1 MEERCSTGTPL
12 ESPEPV
18 GAHRGEQPS
27 RGGVSTASSELQP
40 EPSPCGHTSRCAL
53 QRTSV
58 FTSCCVADACALSA
72 PETRFSNPRSP
83 SMETPHPEPQR
94 TLRRA
99 KAHLECPS
107 SLRCRSQGPSQ
118 GSPNGSWQTNAPPR
132 SQTLT
137 ARHQDELCLP
147 VSAFVVDSFGTTRRL
162 GDTSPLER
170 TATALPHTVSDPTWV
185 PHHARGF
192 PLVSAGLPPAST
204 CATLPHCGI
213 STTWQTSPGTGH
225 HSGRRS
231 ASPVSNRCRSHV
243 HVARGCYSSKLRP
256 YVQGSRPGIVSARIY
271 ADDFRVRI

>member
-132 SQTLT
+132 SPDLDRTPSRRAMP
-137 ARHQDELCLP
+137 ARQR
-147 VSAFVVDSFGTTRRL
+147 FRRRFL
-162 GDTSPLER
+162 RNHPK
-170 TATALPHTVSDPTWV
+170 
-185 PHHARGF
+185 ARG
-192 PLVSAGLPPAST
+192 
-204 CATLPHCGI
+204 
-213 STTWQTSPGTGH
+213 
-225 HSGRRS
+225 
-231 ASPVSNRCRSHV
+231 HV
-243 HVARGCYSSKLRP
+243 PTRTDCDCLAAHRE
-256 YVQGSRPGIVSARIY
+256 
-271 ADDFRVRI
+271 